1 MHVII
6 VGCGRAGTSLA
17 ARLDAEGDS
26 VCAVDRDSRAQASLP
41 AGFGGEF
48 VTGSG
53 LHRPVLEAAGI
64 ERADALVALTESD
77 SLNTVIARVARDVF
91 RVPHVVG
98 RLTSFE
104 HVPVASEL
112 GLDMVTSVQMTV
124 DRVHRILRHRPLEP
138 DYVFGN
144 GETVLVRA
152 PVPDYLDGRPVAEFA
167 IEGEISVAEIT
178 RAGHSTIPG
187 PGSTLCKGDRVSFVV
202 TSASLQRLESFLGGR
217 WE

>member
-1 MHVII
+1 MHVVI
-6 VGCGRAGTSLA
+6 VGCGRAGTALA

-26 VCAVDRDSRAQASLP
+26 VCAVDRDSQAHGRLP
-41 AGFGGEF
+41 ASFGGEF

-64 ERADALVALTESD
+64 ERADALVALTSRD
-77 SLNTVIARVARDVF
+77 SLNIVIARVARDVF
-91 RVPHVVG
+91 RVPHAVG
-98 RLTSFE
+98 RITDFE
-104 HVPVASEL
+104 HVPVANEL

-138 DYVFGN
+138 DYTFGN

-152 PVPDYLDGRPVAEFA
+152 PVPDYLDGRPVTEFA
-167 IEGEISVAEIT
+167 IEGEISVVEIT

-187 PGSTLCKGDRVSFVV
+187 PGTTLRKGDRVSFVV
-202 TSASLQRLESFLGGR
+202 TSNSLQRLHSFLGGR